1 MENKT
6 MQTEPDRY
14 EISQGIIW
22 LKNNSIGKNW
32 RNQIKN
38 KWVETAIYQ
47 IICAAEKN
55 HYELYGERYIKGTVV
70 QKITTLSRTTIH
82 EMTERNVFPKC
93 LDIGSRKIWKASDI
107 YAWMQK
113 QEDKREQSK

>member
-1 MENKT
+1 MK
-6 MQTEPDRY
+6 TEPDRY
-14 EISQGIIW
+14 EFSQAIIW
-22 LKNNSIGKNW
+22 LKNNNIEKNW
-32 RNQIKN
+32 RDQIRN
-38 KWVETAIYQ
+38 RWVQTAIHE
-47 IICAAEKN
+47 IIYAAEKN

-82 EMTERNVFPKC
+82 EMTEKNVFPKR
-93 LDIGSRKIWKASDI
+93 LNMDSRNIWKASDI

>member
-6 MQTEPDRY
+6 MKTEPDRDDIA
-14 EISQGIIW
+14 EAMTW
-22 LKNNSIGKNW
+22 LKNNKIGKNW
-32 RNQIKN
+32 KEQIKN
-38 KWVETAIYQ
+38 KWVRVVIHGL
-47 IICAAEKN
+47 ISAAEKN
-55 HYELYGERYIKGTVV
+55 HYELYGERYIKGTTV

-82 EMTERNVFPKC
+82 EMTEKNAFPKR
-93 LDIGSRKIWKASDI
+93 LDIGSKNIWKASDI